1 MFVINSDWKSARG
14 QVYNIDLDRPR
25 PQMNFNVRP
34 WQLLFND
41 LCTAHDFPHFTQEK
55 FAVCLP
61 RQTVLSNCKN
71 TFRCSFFSTCMTLTI
86 SPKEKIVT
94 NKDMA
99 WKKEKR
105 GRKKLRWTRR
115 VGLEWLYLCVVHRS
129 DGPKEVRTC
138 ISIKMCI
145 IKRQT
150 SYS

>member
-14 QVYNIDLDRPR
+14 QVYQHWPRQTSTSNEFQRSTMAAVIQRPLHGSR
-25 PQMNFNVRP
+25 
-34 WQLLFND
+34 
-41 LCTAHDFPHFTQEK
+41 FPTFCR
-55 FAVCLP
+55 CLP

-129 DGPKEVRTC
+129 DGPMEVRTC